1 MGGEFSSVFSR
12 PGFLKSGQLI
22 TGQTGLIYKGKDGTG
37 RVITPDSYITRSE
50 IGDIGAMNDELVLYG
65 KNMIADAITYK
76 GVSTVNTDTFEQMA
90 SNIRN
95 ITGNI
100 GVIPNASDIMLTS
113 NVYAYAYWKI
123 TEGNTTSFRS
133 VQGYFNNDTDGLKSK
148 LKSTSGSDDG
158 HCILIIPNLNLSAY
172 NKIEMHRAYGYGN
185 KTWAGAVTNSSA
197 VLGSIIGDNSN
208 TDSNCTIKQMLLYLY
223 IILVIMASDL
233 KVFYYYK

>member
-1 MGGEFSSVFSR
+1 M
-12 PGFLKSGQLI
+12 
-22 TGQTGLIYKGKDGTG
+22 TGQTGLIYKGNDGTG

-76 GVSTVNTDTFEQMA
+76 GVSTINTDTFEQMA

-100 GVIPNASDIMLTS
+100 GVVPNASDIMLTS
-113 NVYAYAYWKI
+113 NVYAYAYWCIKEDNTI
-123 TEGNTTSFRS
+123 TLRPA
-133 VQGYFNNDTDGLKSK
+133 QGYFNNDTNGLKSK
-148 LKSTSGSDDG
+148 LKSTIGSDEG

-185 KTWAGAVTNSSA
+185 KTWAGVVTNSSA
-197 VLGSIIGDNSN
+197 VLGTINGTNSN
-208 TDSNCTIKQMLLYLY
+208 ADSNCTVDLNLLSNKTNVTVFVYNTGHNSLTLES
-223 IILVIMASDL
+223 ILL
-233 KVFYYYK
+233 L